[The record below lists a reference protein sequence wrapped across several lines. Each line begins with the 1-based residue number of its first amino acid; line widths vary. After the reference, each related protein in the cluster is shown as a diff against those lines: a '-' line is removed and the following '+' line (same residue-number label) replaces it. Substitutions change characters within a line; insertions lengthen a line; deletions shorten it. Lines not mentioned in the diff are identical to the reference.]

1 MPPPPKGRGG
11 GDDSDEDNEYY
22 KRPTLAERV
31 GPEEAR
37 RMLMD
42 DDDEGDDYNRS
53 VSKKDE
59 DDDKSM
65 KSEQSAAGASE
76 KSAHSTRSGASH
88 TSARSGVSERSGVSM
103 KSAASAHSEVSA
115 KSAMSAVSGVSG
127 KSGASIKSA
136 VSTLSTRSGASVKS
150 TVSAVSAVSGVSGV
164 SGVSATS
171 GVSAKSG
178 MSIQSGMSVQSG
190 LSIQSAKSAKSDVSG
205 MSGVS
210 GLSRASGASKASA
223 RTDITTASERSTAT
237 ALTDV
242 VDEDYYAPVKESPKP
257 KSKKSR
263 RKVREESTD
272 NSDCESEKSDVS
284 HTSQSSTISHSS
296 SVASVGS
303 SRSEGSA
310 ISAHSRHSLTSH
322 LSSRSAT
329 SAASEDSKIVS
340 RFARGPFDQT
350 SGSMKGSDI
359 EVTQTTD
366 ITSDH
371 QSTVVTSAMESDSM
385 HSGTD
390 TEIEE
395 DLSEV
400 RAGSAI
406 LPNLTIAIERDEDP
420 GIVISFIKLKG
431 PAPSGEDSGVK
442 VIRSNKTLQ
451 KLTEEEWN
459 LARGIPVLGL
469 GIDKHSPEQLKKQQ
483 ARARRFGLD
492 INKNMEE
499 GEIDDSEINPVGE
512 TLIMEMTKR
521 IEDFNTS
528 LNLEQLDQMI
538 VEKTLCVIGC
548 NDLHTEDILKFFNNF
563 KPDKVAWVDDS
574 RVKLSWHQQS
584 ASIRC
589 LMSST
594 LSGNTLKQ
602 LNAKAKKRYKTR
614 GEKPPSE
621 GEDEDSGME
630 TDDDITCP
638 LEGALNCER
647 KCIETLLSKNGKT
660 YKLQL
665 RFATK
670 SDEKERGAQSK
681 SKYYV
686 RFGNPNYGGMKG
698 LLSKS
703 FKRRFNNKKTRE
715 DLHKAAEKLGMKMK
729 PQTTQYD
736 PKSEKL
742 DTNRHKADVEL
753 INSSV
758 QDIPEAIPVE
768 KASRMAPPMAPP
780 SNGYDSERSRDSDR
794 SRRDSYTSESGR
806 SSRNG
811 SRWDSSSARSDSES
825 DTPKKSLKSRL
836 GVPKKK
842 NERTGITITLSR
854 SNDEKRHRRRKRSY
868 DAESDTSEVSSSTDK
883 DIDYRRIGKSG
894 KENYYEDS
902 DTESVRS
909 DATTSSRHSATS
921 GTSMASSH
929 VSRAS
934 DTSGTSRV
942 SETSA
947 ATESSD
953 RSYNKRRRTDDE
965 SYESD
970 SSMTSHASGSS
981 HASRRSEISSTGS
994 HTSGSSM
1001 ARSTN
1006 STSHSEYDSDTAQSD
1021 SAQSEVS
1028 YIGRRDSQKAHPS
1041 ATICKLAA
1049 VKNHASKRRPMFG
1062 PASGKFDRRKL
1073 NEMNMTIDV
1082 QVDRTGFR
1090 SDTGMDTD

>member
-1 MPPPPKGRGG
+1 M
-11 GDDSDEDNEYY
+11 
-22 KRPTLAERV
+22 
-31 GPEEAR
+31 
-37 RMLMD
+37 
-42 DDDEGDDYNRS
+42 
-53 VSKKDE
+53 
-59 DDDKSM
+59 
-65 KSEQSAAGASE
+65 
-76 KSAHSTRSGASH
+76 
-88 TSARSGVSERSGVSM
+88 
-103 KSAASAHSEVSA
+103 
-115 KSAMSAVSGVSG
+115 
-127 KSGASIKSA
+127 
-136 VSTLSTRSGASVKS
+136 
-150 TVSAVSAVSGVSGV
+150 
-164 SGVSATS
+164 
-171 GVSAKSG
+171 
-178 MSIQSGMSVQSG
+178 
-190 LSIQSAKSAKSDVSG
+190 
-205 MSGVS
+205 
-210 GLSRASGASKASA
+210 
-223 RTDITTASERSTAT
+223 
-237 ALTDV
+237 
-242 VDEDYYAPVKESPKP
+242 
-257 KSKKSR
+257 
-263 RKVREESTD
+263 
-272 NSDCESEKSDVS
+272 
-284 HTSQSSTISHSS
+284 
-296 SVASVGS
+296 
-303 SRSEGSA
+303 
-310 ISAHSRHSLTSH
+310 
-322 LSSRSAT
+322 
-329 SAASEDSKIVS
+329 
-340 RFARGPFDQT
+340 
-350 SGSMKGSDI
+350 
-359 EVTQTTD
+359 
-366 ITSDH
+366 
-371 QSTVVTSAMESDSM
+371 
-385 HSGTD
+385 
-390 TEIEE
+390 
-395 DLSEV
+395 
-400 RAGSAI
+400 
-406 LPNLTIAIERDEDP
+406 
-420 GIVISFIKLKG
+420 
-431 PAPSGEDSGVK
+431 
-442 VIRSNKTLQ
+442 
-451 KLTEEEWN
+451 
-459 LARGIPVLGL
+459 ARGIPVLGL

-483 ARARRFGLD
+483 ARAKRFGLD

-499 GEIDDSEINPVGE
+499 GEIDDSEINQVGE
-512 TLIMEMTKR
+512 TLIMEMKKR
-521 IEDFNTS
+521 IEDHNTK
-528 LNLEQLDQMI
+528 LNLDQLDQMI
-538 VEKTLCVIGC
+538 VDKTLCVIGC

-594 LSGNTLKQ
+594 QSAKCLKI

-614 GEKPPSE
+614 GEKPPSDDE
-621 GEDEDSGME
+621 EDDSGME
-630 TDDDITCP
+630 TDEDITCP
-638 LEGALNCER
+638 LDGALNCER
-647 KCIETLLSKNGKT
+647 KCIETLLSRNGKSH
-660 YKLQL
+660 KLQL

-686 RFGNPNYGGMKG
+686 KFGNPNYGGMKG

-703 FKRRFNNKKTRE
+703 FKRRYNNKKTRE

-758 QDIPEAIPVE
+758 QDIPEAIPVDQMN
-768 KASRMAPPMAPP
+768 RMAPPMAPP
-780 SNGYDSERSRDSDR
+780 SNGYDSERSR
-794 SRRDSYTSESGR
+794 RDSYTSDSDR

-825 DTPKKSLKSRL
+825 DVPKKSLKSRL
-836 GVPKKK
+836 GTPKKK

-854 SNDEKRHRRRKRSY
+854 SKEEKRSDRRRKRSY

-883 DIDYRRIGKSG
+883 DIDYRRIGKGG
-894 KENYYEDS
+894 KDYYEDS

-909 DATTSSRHSATS
+909 DATTSSRHSHTS

-929 VSRAS
+929 VSRSS

-947 ATESSD
+947 ATEASD
-953 RSYNKRRRTDDE
+953 QSYSKRRRTDDE

-981 HASRRSEISSTGS
+981 HASRRSEVSSTGS

-1006 STSHSEYDSDTAQSD
+1006 STSQSEYDSDTAQSD